1 MWTRLVESWE
11 MWYDTN
17 VCTLVFRFLSIFQ
30 SSDCMRSDKVFS
42 RFCNFQS
49 RGIIC
54 FQFYI
59 CGSRLVDAFLFI
71 TLMRRIVMQIVHFK
85 WKCEFYPLFDCLP
98 IAFSSDSLWPCLS
111 QFFHF
116 LSAAFCA
123 TPPPIIS
130 LILYSVHKFNNS
142 HIPEPPI
149 AVVRSVALLF
159 SSFMADYHEIFCQ
172 IVLPSLIFF
181 AVLS

>member
-1 MWTRLVESWE
+1 MLVN
-11 MWYDTN
+11 Y
-17 VCTLVFRFLSIFQ
+17 CP
-30 SSDCMRSDKVFS
+30 S
-42 RFCNFQS
+42 RFSCVYFPS
-49 RGIIC
+49 YKHPILHLWIEVSGC
-54 FQFYI
+54 V
-59 CGSRLVDAFLFI
+59 CLFI

-123 TPPPIIS
+123 TPPSIVS